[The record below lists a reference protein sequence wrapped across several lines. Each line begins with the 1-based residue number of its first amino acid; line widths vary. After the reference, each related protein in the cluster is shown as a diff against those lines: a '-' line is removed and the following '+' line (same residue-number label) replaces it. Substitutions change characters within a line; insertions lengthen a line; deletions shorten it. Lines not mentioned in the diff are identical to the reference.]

1 MVLIV
6 VVYSCV
12 KTGVAM
18 SEWTTEIEAKWQKR
32 WYDARI
38 NEAERD
44 SRPKFMIIF
53 AYPGLTGYLHV
64 GHMRGY
70 TYVDAI
76 GRFMRMTGHNVMFP
90 VGTHATGNGAISLA
104 RRVERGDSK
113 TIEYLKNNGC
123 TDEDLEKLKDPLS
136 VVSFFNDVY
145 IQQYWKR
152 FGFLSDWRRFTST
165 VHPGYSKFIQWQ
177 FRKLHDK
184 GMLFQKPYFAPA
196 CIECG
201 PVAVDPSETDL
212 SKGGNA
218 ETTEYTLLKFKCE
231 DYFLVAATV
240 RPETVY
246 GQTNFWVN
254 PDVEYVN
261 VKINDEIWVISPQSF
276 EKMKL
281 QKDGMELVGTVPGR
295 ELIGKMATAPVIHRD
310 IPVLPAK
317 FCKPEVGTG
326 LVTSVPSD
334 APDDWISIHI
344 LKKNDEMIR
353 EYGLNPEM
361 VKSIKAIPI
370 IDTKGYGPLPAAELI
385 EKMGITE
392 AGDPRLDEAKKLI
405 YKDGF
410 HTGVMNLNCGPFAG
424 MKVEEAKEK
433 MKQMMLDS
441 GEADVFYDL
450 SEEVICRCGLPVFI
464 KKVPDQWFIDY
475 ANPEVTEQTKEHCK
489 GMHILPAD
497 YYNNVQGVLD
507 WFRERACVRQGN
519 WLGTRFPYDDK
530 WIIEAISDSTLYPV
544 YYIISKYYFEG
555 VINEDEMTEEFFD
568 YVLLGKGNI
577 ETVAKNTRVDLDTLH
592 NIREDVLYWY
602 PLDLNLGGKEHMTV
616 HFPAFLM
623 NHAAILPKDMWP
635 RGIFVNW
642 YVTGKLGKISKSK
655 GGAEPIPDAAGKF
668 GVDALRLYY
677 AHIAVPFADVA
688 WDEDAIVTYEA
699 RMERILRTIDSLKE
713 LNGTDL
719 KDIDAWLISRMNTRI
734 DTIRDCMYEY
744 DIRGMANEVYFEA
757 LNDMRWYMRRGGSNK
772 KTAQKALDI
781 WVRMM
786 APITPHIAEE
796 VWESLGHKDFVSIAD
811 YPEYDE
817 NDSDFGAEISEEYLE
832 SVIDDIKEILK
843 VIDNQNAKNAEEDPA
858 AAPKVPGTIYIYT
871 TPMWK
876 MKVQALAKEML
887 GNMRLPALLRPAA
900 VAREMRR
907 SGAEDD
913 SIIETAFDAG
923 RKAASR
929 MLTIPSFTKAVMAN
943 NELKKRGKE
952 SADFARKLAEEF
964 NRKSDAEIAKATL
977 DLNEYEYLK
986 EAESFLASELGC
998 DVKVYSADD
1007 SDAPDPQ
1014 KKARASAP
1022 KRPAIYIDLV

>member
-1 MVLIV
+1 
-6 VVYSCV
+6 
-12 KTGVAM
+12 M
-18 SEWTTEIEAKWQKR
+18 SDWTTEIEAKWQKR
-32 WYDARI
+32 WYDAKI

-44 SRPKFMIIF
+44 ARPKFMIIF

-76 GRFMRMTGHNVMFP
+76 ARYMRMTGYNVMFP

-104 RRVERGDSK
+104 RRVEKGDPK

-123 TDEDLEKLKDPLS
+123 SDEDLEKLKDPLS

-145 IQQYWKR
+145 IKQYWQR
-152 FGFLSDWRRFTST
+152 FGFLADWRRFTST
-165 VHPGYSKFIQWQ
+165 VNPGYSKFIQWQ
-177 FRKLHDK
+177 FRKLHDR
-184 GMLFQKPYFAPA
+184 GLLMQKPYFAPA

-201 PVAVDPSETDL
+201 PVAVDASETDL

-218 ETTEYTLLKFKCE
+218 ETTEYTLLKFKCG
-231 DYFLVAATV
+231 DFFLVAATV

-254 PDVEYVN
+254 PDVEYVK
-261 VKINDEIWVISPQSF
+261 VKVNDEIWVISPQSF

-281 QKDGMELVGTVPGR
+281 QKDGLELVGTVAGR
-295 ELIGKMATAPVIHRD
+295 ELIGKTATAPVIHRE

-317 FCKPEVGTG
+317 FCKPDVGTG

-334 APDDWISIHI
+334 APDDWISLRL
-344 LKKNDEMIR
+344 LKDNEEMLK
-353 EYGLNPEM
+353 EYGLDPAM
-361 VKSIKAIPI
+361 VKAIKVIPI
-370 IDTKGYGPLPAAELI
+370 IETKGYGPFPAAELI

-392 AGDPRLDEAKKLI
+392 AGDPRLDEAKKMI

-410 HTGVMNLNCGPFAG
+410 HTGVMNLNCGKFAG
-424 MKVEEAKEK
+424 LKVEEAKEQ
-433 MKQMMLDS
+433 MKQMMLAS
-441 GEADVFYDL
+441 GEADLFYDL
-450 SEEVICRCGLPVFI
+450 SEEVICRCGQPVFI

-475 ANPEVTEQTKEHCK
+475 ANPEITEMTKEHCR
-489 GMHILPAD
+489 GMHILPTD

-544 YYIISKYYFEG
+544 YYIVSKYFAEG
-555 VINEDEMTEEFFD
+555 TLHAEEMTEEFFD
-568 YVLLGKGNI
+568 FVMLGKG
-577 ETVAKNTRVDLDTLH
+577 ERDTVAKNTGVDINTLQ
-592 NIREDVLYWY
+592 NIRDDVLYWY

-623 NHAAILPKDMWP
+623 NHTAVLPDSMWP

-642 YVTGKLGKISKSK
+642 YVTGKLGKISKSN

-699 RMERILRTIDSLKE
+699 RVERILRTIESLKE
-713 LNGTDL
+713 LKGTEL
-719 KDIDAWLISRMNTRI
+719 REIDAWLISRMNTRI
-734 DTIRDCMYEY
+734 DTIREAMREY

-757 LNDMRWYMRRGGSNK
+757 LNDMRWYMRRGGNNE
-772 KTAQKALDI
+772 KTARKALRL
-781 WVRMM
+781 WLKMM

-796 VWESLGHKDFVSIAD
+796 VWESLGNTDFVSVAE
-811 YPEYDE
+811 YPVYNEDDE
-817 NDSDFGAEISEEYLE
+817 DFTAEIAEEYLD
-832 SVIDDIKEILK
+832 SVIADVKEILK
-843 VIDNQNAKNAEEDPA
+843 VIDNQNAKALEEDANAVAKKPQ
-858 AAPKVPGTIYIYT
+858 TIYIYT

-876 MKVQALAKEML
+876 MKVQNMAKEML
-887 GNMRLPALLRPAA
+887 GNLRLPALLRPKSVMLEMHRAA
-900 VAREMRR
+900 M
-907 SGAEDD
+907 EDD
-913 SIIETAFDAG
+913 TVLETAIDAG
-923 RKAASR
+923 RKAASH
-929 MLTIPSFTKAVMAN
+929 MLAIPALTKAVMTN

-952 SADFARKLAEEF
+952 SADFAKKLAEDF
-964 NRKSDAEIAKATL
+964 NKKSDVEIAKATL

-986 EAESFLASELGC
+986 EAESFLSAELGYE
-998 DVKVYSADD
+998 VKVYSADD
-1007 SDAPDPQ
+1007 DRAPDPQ

-1022 KRPAIYIDLV
+1022 KRPAIYIDLA